1 MRQAIQS
8 KRNIIILA
16 TPALLLLAFFVLYPL
31 ARIIIMSFQK
41 NDGLSISQYIG
52 FANYKKLLSDPAFV
66 LIDKKSLWLC
76 LLALIFNAV
85 LAIFVSFILCG
96 IDKRQQR
103 WIRTVFILPMILSV
117 SVISQLW
124 LSIYHADW
132 GLLNSFLTAIGLEK
146 YRQQWLINPKTAL
159 NCVAVVGMWWF
170 FGMDLLLAFSGIK
183 AVPDSLFEAAE
194 LDGCT
199 YFQTATHVV
208 LPLCKNVCRTCFLI
222 SATGGFFT
230 FPQVY
235 IMTGGGPGDITMT
248 IMMYMYKQAFSNQHY
263 GLASAV
269 AVLGII
275 QMIVIL
281 SAIFFLFKKIKGEE

>member
-1 MRQAIQS
+1 MKQTLQS
-8 KRNIIILA
+8 KRNIVALA
-16 TPALLLLAFFVLYPL
+16 APALLLLVLFVLYPL
-31 ARIIIMSFQK
+31 IRIAIMSFQK
-41 NDGLSISQYIG
+41 NDGLSVSRFIG
-52 FANYKKLLSDPAFV
+52 WSNYKRLFSDSAFGM
-66 LIDKKSLWLC
+66 IDRKSLWLC
-76 LLALIFNAV
+76 LLALVFNAA
-85 LAIFVSFILCG
+85 LAIFVSLVLCG
-96 IDKRQQR
+96 IDAKRQG
-103 WIRTVFILPMILSV
+103 WIRTVFILPMVLSV

-132 GLLNSFLTAIGLEK
+132 GLLNGFLSAVGLAK

-194 LDGCT
+194 LDGCS

-269 AVLGII
+269 AVLGIL
-275 QMIVIL
+275 QMVVIL
-281 SAIFFLFKKIKGEE
+281 SVIFFLFKKIKGED